1 MSNEISRPLP
11 LAVEAQ
17 QNTFEIIELLELYDG
32 LCKDFRHFIDA
43 TRSLEVMPKPVTGDN
58 IHVAK
63 AIASR
68 VNIGEKAI
76 APRQIP
82 RDWRISWTL

>member
-1 MSNEISRPLP
+1 MGNEIFRPLP

-32 LCKDFRHFIDA
+32 LCEDFRHFIDA
-43 TRSLEVMPKPVTGDN
+43 TRSLEVMPKPVTGGN
-58 IHVAK
+58 IHVVK

-68 VNIGEKAI
+68 VDNYFGM
-76 APRQIP
+76 
-82 RDWRISWTL
+82 LGL